1 MVATLLSILAI
12 LGLALLL
19 RLAIRSFREMLEKT
33 TESELACRNCKSK
46 SIHSSLPNGSSM
58 DSLFGIFGCV
68 PYRCDVCSFRFYA
81 RRPEISPHVSSSFES
96 K

>member
-19 RLAIRSFREMLEKT
+19 WLAIRAFSEMLEKT
-33 TESELACRNCKSK
+33 TESELLCRNCKSK
-46 SIHSSLPNGSSM
+46 SIHSSFPNGSM

-68 PYRCDVCSFRFYA
+68 PYRCDVCSFRFYV
-81 RRPEISPHVSSSFES
+81 RRPEISPRVSSPWQ
-96 K
+96 